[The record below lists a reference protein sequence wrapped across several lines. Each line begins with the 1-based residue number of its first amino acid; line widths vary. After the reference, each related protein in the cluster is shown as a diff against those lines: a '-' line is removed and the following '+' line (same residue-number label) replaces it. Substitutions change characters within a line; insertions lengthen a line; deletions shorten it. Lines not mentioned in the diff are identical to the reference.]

1 MSNAIGG
8 SALFARWRALLRP
21 PRSLRTTPAGRICMI
36 ITLGVGVGALNTGN
50 NLLYLVLGL
59 LLSAIVVSGVLSE
72 RSLGPLSVRRLG
84 TDAAFAGEPFAFR
97 WLISRPKGSSFAL
110 EISEAATDLQGEG
123 KIAHL
128 TAGVEQSVRATLLA
142 PTRGPRQLTGIK
154 ISTRYPFGFFIKSR
168 VVPSPGT
175 LLVYPG
181 RQPAAASNPLSA
193 RHQPLGESANPHR
206 GGGSGDLLDLRELR
220 PGEDARRIHWIKSAS
235 AGKLLRAER
244 EQEERDTFVL
254 RLEANLSGGPLER
267 RCAETAAIA
276 RRLLSQGYNV
286 GLEAEGSRLRPSH
299 GAIHERR
306 ILEALAWIGFQGP
319 QR

>member
-1 MSNAIGG
+1 MNSALGG
-8 SALFARWRALLRP
+8 STLFARWRALLRP

-72 RSLGPLSVRRLG
+72 GSLGRLSARRLG

-97 WLISRPKGSSFAL
+97 WLISRPKGFSFAL
-110 EISEAATDLQGEG
+110 EISEAGTDLQGEG
-123 KIAHL
+123 RVGYLA
-128 TAGVEQSVRATLLA
+128 AGVKQSVRATLLA

-154 ISTRYPFGFFIKSR
+154 ISTRYPFGFFVKTR
-168 VVPSPGT
+168 VIPSPG
-175 LLVYPG
+175 
-181 RQPAAASNPLSA
+181 RQ
-193 RHQPLGESANPHR
+193 QPLGESAKPRR

-244 EQEERDTFVL
+244 EQEERDTFIL
-254 RLEANLSGGPLER
+254 RLEPNLSGGRLER
-267 RCAETAAIA
+267 RCVETAAMA

-286 GLEAEGSRLRPSH
+286 GLEAESSRLRPSQ
-299 GAIHERR
+299 GASHERR
-306 ILEALAWIGFQGP
+306 ILEALAWIGFDDAP
-319 QR
+319 R

>member
-1 MSNAIGG
+1 MNSAIGG
-8 SALFARWRALLRP
+8 STLFARWRALFRP

-72 RSLGPLSVRRLG
+72 RSLGPLSARRLG

-97 WLISRPKGSSFAL
+97 WLISRPKGFSFAL
-110 EISEAATDLQGEG
+110 EISEAGTDLQGEG
-123 KIAHL
+123 RIAYL
-128 TAGVEQSVRATLLA
+128 AAGVEQSVRATLLA

-154 ISTRYPFGFFIKSR
+154 ISTRYPFGFFVKTR
-168 VVPSPGT
+168 VIHSPGT
-175 LLVYPG
+175 LLVYPS
-181 RQPAAASNPLSA
+181 RQPAAATQPSA
-193 RHQPLGESANPHR
+193 ERQQPLGESANPRR

-244 EQEERDTFVL
+244 EQEERDTFIL
-254 RLEANLSGGPLER
+254 QLEPNLSGGRLER
-267 RCAETAAIA
+267 RCVETAAMA
-276 RRLLSQGYNV
+276 RRLINQGYNV
-286 GLEAEGSRLRPSH
+286 GLEAGSSRLRPSQ

-306 ILEALAWIGFQGP
+306 ILEALAWIGFDNAP
-319 QR
+319 R